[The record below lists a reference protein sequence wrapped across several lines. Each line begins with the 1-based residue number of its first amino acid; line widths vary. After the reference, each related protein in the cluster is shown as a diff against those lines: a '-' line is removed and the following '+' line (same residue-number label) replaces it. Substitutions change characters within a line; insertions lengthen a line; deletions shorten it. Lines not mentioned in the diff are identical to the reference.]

1 MSFNSIIISFIIG
14 GLVLLSFLHLTHTTN
29 VNKKANI
36 YFGIFL
42 FMWSTFW
49 LDEMVIPEE
58 YKEKNIVVITLR
70 LFQYLVPFT
79 FYMSVKFYTN
89 PYYKYVKKDTW
100 FIIAPLIF
108 FILLLCKS
116 MLDESTFNFLYV
128 CLFMS
133 HSLLCTVLAY
143 IKVKKHQKDIE
154 LFASDTASI
163 DLRWIKYIIYSFI
176 ASALLIT
183 VYNLFFTA
191 DKLNIYI
198 NLYFLVVVYLVAHYS
213 IKQKEIYP
221 KGLSVNKAVIN
232 EVYPKERND
241 EEKMKLVD
249 DKELATIQ
257 SAILILMEEEKPYL
271 NNELNLLKLAEKL
284 NITSHQL
291 SYVLN
296 TGFRENF
303 FYFIN
308 KYRVK
313 RAEELLIDPKYNHLN
328 IIAIGYESGFN
339 SKTAFNTTFKKMT
352 TYTPSE
358 YKKLFKIINKN
369 K

>member
-1 MSFNSIIISFIIG
+1 MDFNSMVISFIVG
-14 GLVLLSFLHLTHTTN
+14 GLLLLSFLHLTHATN

-42 FMWSTFW
+42 FLWSTFW
-49 LDEMVIPEE
+49 LDEMIIPEE
-58 YKEKNIVVITLR
+58 YEKNSPIIITLR
-70 LFQYLVPFT
+70 MLQYLVPLT

-89 PYYKYVKKDTW
+89 PRYKYSKKDIW
-100 FIIAPLIF
+100 FLIAPSIF
-108 FILLLCKS
+108 FILLLCKPKLNKS
-116 MLDESTFNFLYV
+116 IFSLLYV
-128 CLFMS
+128 CFFMS
-133 HSLLCTVLAY
+133 HSLFYTVLAY
-143 IKVKKHQKDIE
+143 IKVKKHQKNIE
-154 LFASDTASI
+154 LFASDTESI

-176 ASALLIT
+176 ASALLILG
-183 VYNLFFTA
+183 YNLFFTA

-198 NLYFLVVVYLVAHYS
+198 NIYFLVVVYLVAHYS

-221 KGLSVNKAVIN
+221 KGLNINETVIN
-232 EVYPKERND
+232 KVSQEERND
-241 EEKMKLVD
+241 EEKIKRVD
-249 DKELATIQ
+249 DRELETIQ
-257 SAILILMEEEKPYL
+257 AAILTLMKEEQPYL
-271 NNELNLLKLAEKL
+271 DNELNLLKLAEKL

-296 TGFRENF
+296 TGFGENF

-313 RAEELLIDPKYNHLN
+313 KAEELLIDSKYDHLTM
-328 IIAIGYESGFN
+328 IAIGYESGFN

-358 YKKLFKIINKN
+358 YKKNRSKL
-369 K
+369 